1 MIANTGETLKGRG
14 VFLLGGVGSTGL
26 AVTVDVFRNDARI
39 IAAVAATE
47 LDAADA
53 PGVYQYSLAGA
64 SVTVAGEYLFHFLD
78 TGGTSD
84 QVDVYAQWY
93 VRPWLV
99 NLVANIWNYSRRTLT
114 MAAALIKSMLR
125 GQMLEL
131 QRGDTLDQDVVG
143 LGDIST
149 ADDLW
154 FTLKKQL
161 SDSDASAEIQISLL
175 GGLLA
180 IAGATAGTPANG
192 SITITDLVAG
202 NITVALTAVEMA
214 KLDVDFVGHWD
225 VQSLTGVTVVT
236 RTRGNARILGDS
248 TRRIV

>member
-26 AVTVDVFRNDARI
+26 AVTVDVFRNDTRI

-99 NLVANIWNYSRRTLT
+99 NLVANIWNHSRRTLT
-114 MAAALIKSMLR
+114 MAAALFKSMLR

-131 QRGDTLDQDVVG
+131 QRGDTLDLDITG
-143 LGDIST
+143 LGDLT
-149 ADDLW
+149 TVDDLW

-161 SDSDASAEIQISLL
+161 GDVDASAEMQISLL

-180 IAGATAGTPANG
+180 IAGATAATPANG
-192 SITITDLVAG
+192 SITITDAAAG
-202 NITVALTAVEMA
+202 NITVALTAEEMA